1 MGKLFVNNL
10 LRSHAVKWHMD
21 SLFHTGELVLYRFL
35 CVSNFLLISEDGV
48 KMDPCTQSMKIEN
61 NP

>member
-1 MGKLFVNNL
+1 
-10 LRSHAVKWHMD
+10 MD

-35 CVSNFLLISEDGV
+35 CVSSFLLISEDGV
-48 KMDPCTQSMKIEN
+48 KMDPCTQSVKIEN